1 MSALSVAA
9 ATDRLISWTE
19 LAPMIGGV
27 DPATVYR
34 WEKQGLF
41 PRRIKLSSAGG
52 RSGRVAWSEAEIR
65 GWLEERRAQRAG
77 AAP

>member
-9 ATDRLISWTE
+9 TTDRLISWTE

-41 PRRIKLSSAGG
+41 PQRIKLSRAGG
-52 RSGRVAWSEAEIR
+52 KSGRVAWSEAEVQR
-65 GWLEERRAQRAG
+65 WLEERRAARAG
-77 AAP
+77 AAR